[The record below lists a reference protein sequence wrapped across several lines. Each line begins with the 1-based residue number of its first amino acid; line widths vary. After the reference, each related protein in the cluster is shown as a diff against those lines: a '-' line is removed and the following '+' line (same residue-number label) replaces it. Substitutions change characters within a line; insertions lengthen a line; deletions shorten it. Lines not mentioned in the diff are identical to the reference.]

1 MKVLKAKTTK
11 AAPKVTLKGVAAK
24 AAPKGIAAKDKTAK
38 GKKPAKVLPK
48 GTPMSLDDTLWRLMN
63 RPKKPTTDKAKAKDA
78 S

>member
-1 MKVLKAKTTK
+1 MKTAKAKTTK
-11 AAPKVTLKGVAAK
+11 AAKAAPQQSAAK
-24 AAPKGIAAKDKTAK
+24 AKTAK

-63 RPKKPTTDKAKAKDA
+63 RPKKPAAKTKGA